1 MAKILI
7 IGAGSAIAEAA
18 ARRWAARGDAL
29 FLVDRDAERMGAVA
43 ADLRVRGGAV
53 AGQAVMDVNDFGS
66 HARVLDQAVA
76 ALGGL
81 DLALVAHGTLG
92 DQGASERDVAMA
104 LKELSTNALSVISL
118 GTLLANRFEAQG
130 HGCLAVIS
138 SVAGDRARQSNY
150 VYGTAKATVTAF
162 LSGLRNR
169 LHRSGVQVLTI
180 KPGMVDTPMTASFK
194 KGPLFASA
202 ETVAA
207 GIVRAVDKKKD
218 VVYVPGYWRLI
229 MAVIKALPEPVFKRL
244 RL

>member
-7 IGAGSAIAEAA
+7 IGAGSAIAEAT
-18 ARRWAARGDAL
+18 ARRWAIRGDAL
-29 FLVDRDAERMGAVA
+29 YLVDRDAERLGAVA
-43 ADLRVRGGAV
+43 GDLRVRGGSV
-53 AGQAVMDVNDFGS
+53 AGQAVLDVNDFAA
-66 HARVLDQAVA
+66 HAKVLDAAAA

-81 DLALVAHGTLG
+81 DLAFIAHGTLG
-92 DQGASERDVAMA
+92 DQAAGEADPAVA
-104 LKELSTNALSVISL
+104 LKELSTNALSVVSL

-130 HGCLAVIS
+130 WGCLAVIS
-138 SVAGDRARQSNY
+138 SVAGDRGRQSNY

-169 LHRSGVQVLTI
+169 LYRSGVRVLTI

-207 GIVRAVDKKKD
+207 GIVRAVDEKKD
-218 VVYVPGYWRLI
+218 VVYVPGYWRLV
-229 MAVIKALPEPVFKRL
+229 MAVIKALPEAVFKRL
-244 RL
+244 KL